1 MKIYALIAVAS
12 ACLFLTSCSNDDME
26 QEKNI
31 NKFQVSNS
39 SMMREDGTGA
49 DSTSVPPQETDP
61 IKTNGK
67 D

>member
-1 MKIYALIAVAS
+1 MKPYAFITIAL
-12 ACLFLTSCSNDDME
+12 ACLLLTSCTNDDME

-39 SMMREDGTGA
+39 SMMREDGAGA
-49 DSTSVPPQETDP
+49 DSTSIPPQETDP
-61 IKTNGK
+61 VKTNGK